1 MPRYVDDMTP
11 PAKERPDFL
20 VAMGLIGIVGCAVFV
35 GAVVAG
41 DLVVPNHDFVADTIS
56 DLGAGRYEFIA
67 DIGIYGFSA
76 ALVACAVGA
85 SHAHLGGDRWSWA
98 VGGLAFLGLVVF
110 LVGARN
116 EYGDADE
123 EGVVIH
129 RYLVWTLGAGFA
141 AVPWMMP
148 RGAGIMGRGWRVG
161 MRWCAVLWALAA
173 PVFFFLPTG
182 IDGLYERGLMLIAVA
197 FTTILASLLLMRG
210 RRLG

>member
-1 MPRYVDDMTP
+1 MARYVADMTP
-11 PAKERPDFL
+11 PARERADFL
-20 VAMGLIGIVGCAVFV
+20 VAMGIIGLLGCLAFVAAVVV
-35 GAVVAG
+35 GAI
-41 DLVVPNHDFVADTIS
+41 VVPGHDFVADTIS

-67 DIGIYGFSA
+67 DIGLYSFSA

-98 VGGLAFLGLVVF
+98 VGGLAFLALIVF

-116 EYGDADE
+116 EYGDGDD

-129 RYLVWTLGAGFA
+129 SYLVYALGALFA
-141 AVPWMMP
+141 AVPWMMS
-148 RGAGIMGRGWRVG
+148 RGAGIMGRGYRVA

-182 IDGLYERGLMLIAVA
+182 WDGLYERGLMLIAVA
-197 FTTILASLLLMRG
+197 FVCVLAWMLLDRG
-210 RRLG
+210 RRLC